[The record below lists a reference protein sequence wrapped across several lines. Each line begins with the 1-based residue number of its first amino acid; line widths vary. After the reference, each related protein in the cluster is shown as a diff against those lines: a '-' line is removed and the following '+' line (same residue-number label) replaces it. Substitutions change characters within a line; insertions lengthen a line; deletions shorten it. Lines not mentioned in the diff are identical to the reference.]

1 MGEIPAFYDFI
12 NAHDSYIQPGT
23 VHSQNTGMVRYFKRY
38 LLEKAISVFKW
49 TMPDHWIKPY
59 ALYSLYSC
67 GFFAVIN
74 TDQYGVI
81 PQNCTLSGRGVQYEP
96 THVLIS
102 NPLLAGL
109 KMPRI
114 GEECALIQ
122 LRPDYGG
129 ILDLVN
135 DYAEQMALT
144 SELLSINT
152 LNSRLSYVFGAS
164 SKRAAESFK
173 KAMDE
178 LYMGNPMTVIDKD
191 LMTNDGQP
199 AWQLLLPN
207 VGQNYVAGEILENLR
222 KLECKFN
229 NEIGI
234 PANLATDKK
243 ERIISAEVEAND
255 AETYGRAADW
265 LELLQMGCK
274 QASDMFGIELSV
286 DWRINPMKANRKE
299 VSGNAPDDQSAD
311 NGE

>member
-1 MGEIPAFYDFI
+1 MQDIPVFYDYL
-12 NAHDSYIQPGT
+12 NAHDSFVQPGT
-23 VHSQNTGMVRYFKRY
+23 VHSQNTVMVRYFKRY
-38 LLEKAISVFKW
+38 LLDRAISVFKW
-49 TMPDHWIKPY
+49 TMPEHWIKPY
-59 ALYSLYSC
+59 VLYTLYVC

-74 TDQYGVI
+74 TDKYGVI
-81 PQNCTLSGRGVQYEP
+81 PQNCGLTGRGVQYEP
-96 THVLIS
+96 THVLIT
-102 NPLLAGL
+102 NPLLAGIRE
-109 KMPRI
+109 PRI

-144 SELLSINT
+144 SELLSLNT
-152 LNSRLSYVFGAS
+152 LNSRLSYVFGANN
-164 SKRAAESFK
+164 KRAAESFK

-191 LMTNDGQP
+191 LLTNDGQP

-207 VGQNYVAGEILENLR
+207 VGANYVAGEILENLR

-229 NEIGI
+229 NEIGL

-255 AETYGRAADW
+255 TETYGRAAAW
-265 LELLQMGCK
+265 LEILQKGCK

-286 DWRINPMKANRKE
+286 DWRVDPMQKE
-299 VSGNAPDDQSAD
+299 VDGNAPDDQSVD
-311 NGE
+311 NGQ